1 LSGQMDTYASLHRLL
16 VKWEYWTDFIYY
28 IVSFIGLISFFPLS
42 QIPSKDL
49 ITTFNNVVFVVVL
62 YNIFCCNK
70 GYLCFVSWY
79 YATLCMFIK
88 WFIGLC
94 LLEKVCSIMVKNW
107 HSGGIFWLNI
117 TAFTLANTRL
127 ISPKS
132 IGA

>member
-1 LSGQMDTYASLHRLL
+1 MDTYASLHRLL

-70 GYLCFVSWY
+70 GYLCFVS
-79 YATLCMFIK
+79 
-88 WFIGLC
+88 
-94 LLEKVCSIMVKNW
+94 
-107 HSGGIFWLNI
+107 
-117 TAFTLANTRL
+117 
-127 ISPKS
+127 
-132 IGA
+132 